1 MRVTQ
6 VQTLLSLYGEA
17 SASRVESIAT
27 ALRAE
32 AMLPKGG
39 RGPYAPAAASD
50 EIARFAFVAAAA
62 PRVADAVDVA
72 RLATELVDERGM
84 SIEAALV
91 QIIGDA
97 HRAYAVRRM
106 VAAVAVPMAELELRD
121 GTSRF
126 FFRAQM
132 WETPHFV
139 PAAQGQGFAGLV
151 GYLGG
156 AVLVQLAIARND
168 VDAAGGY
175 IR

>member
-1 MRVTQ
+1 MRITQ

-39 RGPYAPAAASD
+39 RGPYAPAAASE

-72 RLATELVDERGM
+72 RLATDLVDDRGV
-84 SIEAALV
+84 SIASALV

-97 HRAYAVRRM
+97 HRAYAVRRL
-106 VAAVAVPMAELELRD
+106 VAVTAVPMAELELRD

-126 FFRAQM
+126 FFRAEM
-132 WETPHFV
+132 WGTPNFN
-139 PAAQGQGFAGLV
+139 PTAQGQGFAGLV

-168 VDAAGGY
+168 LDAIDG
-175 IR
+175 